1 MSGARP
7 TCNCH
12 LQDCSFHP
20 SEDLIAAGIITGQ
33 VRVSECNGTSAARRS
48 QKRLHSESC
57 RAVQFSSRGD
67 FLLTGS
73 ADKSVVV
80 LDTATCKVQR
90 THQDAHPAGVS
101 RLVAL
106 SESTFASG
114 KQFFGCSCN
123 IACSTRDMQM
133 MPIIHATC
141 CGALEMAAVQLCMHV
156 IQGMM
161 MA

>member
-1 MSGARP
+1 MSASP
-7 TCNCH
+7 FH

-20 SEDLIAAGIITGQ
+20 SEKLLAAGLITGQ
-33 VRVSECNGTSAARRS
+33 VRLSEYTGTSATRRS

-57 RAVQFSSRGD
+57 RALQFSSRGD

-73 ADKSVVV
+73 ADKSIVV
-80 LDTATCKVQR
+80 LDTTTCKVQK
-90 THQDAHPAGVS
+90 THQGAHPAGIS

-114 KQFFGCSCN
+114 VLTGFCF
-123 IACSTRDMQM
+123 ALHTTL
-133 MPIIHATC
+133 HAT
-141 CGALEMAAVQLCMHV
+141 GHV
-156 IQGMM
+156 MLTVCATIIWISGSITLHFVMFQAMM